1 VSTVSTVLHLPG
13 DGEDDTGLELV
24 ELDGGAGLWG
34 GSRPGRP
41 DAYGTAAE
49 VISALSD
56 RAPADPWVREAA
68 AALARERGWGFDGW
82 RRPIVEVVTGS
93 SAVFHAT
100 AVANRDSIH
109 RHGLDW
115 RRMGAAPGI
124 AGSTRPEL
132 PGIFICDGME
142 DISFFLRMARCAT
155 DVWSVDAGGLWR
167 ETGPS
172 GWWVIS
178 QPIGP
183 ERLRLV
189 ARDIPAHWDG
199 EPPS

>member
-1 VSTVSTVLHLPG
+1 MSTVLLPPG
-13 DGEDDTGLELV
+13 EGEDDMGLELV
-24 ELDGGAGLWG
+24 ELDGGADLWG
-34 GSRPGRP
+34 GSRPGRS

-49 VISALSD
+49 VIAALSD
-56 RAPADPWVREAA
+56 RPPADPWVREAA
-68 AALARERGWGFDGW
+68 AALARERDWEFGGW
-82 RRPIVEVVTGS
+82 RRPIVEVVTGGS
-93 SAVFHAT
+93 EVFHAS
-100 AVANRDSIH
+100 AVANRDSIR

-115 RRMGAAPGI
+115 RRMGAARGI
-124 AGSTRPEL
+124 AGSTKPEL
-132 PGIFICDGME
+132 PGIFICDCME
-142 DISFFLRMARCAT
+142 DISFFLHMARCAT
-155 DVWSVDAGGLWR
+155 DVWSVDADGLWC

-199 EPPS
+199 RLPS

>member
-1 VSTVSTVLHLPG
+1 VSTVLVLPG
-13 DGEDDTGLELV
+13 DGEDDAGLEVV
-24 ELDGGAGLWG
+24 ELDSAAGIWG
-34 GSRPGRP
+34 GSRAGRS

-49 VISALSD
+49 VIAALSD

-68 AALARERGWGFDGW
+68 AALARERGWGFDSW
-82 RRPIVEVVTGS
+82 RRPIVEVAGGG
-93 SAVFHAT
+93 SAVFHAS
-100 AVANRDSIH
+100 AVANRDSIR

-124 AGSTRPEL
+124 AGSTKPEL
-132 PGIFICDGME
+132 PGIFICDCME
-142 DISFFLRMARCAT
+142 DVRFFLNMARCAS
-155 DVWSVDAGGLWR
+155 DVWSVDADGLWR

-178 QPIGP
+178 QRIGP

-189 ARDIPAHWDG
+189 ARDIPAH
-199 EPPS
+199 